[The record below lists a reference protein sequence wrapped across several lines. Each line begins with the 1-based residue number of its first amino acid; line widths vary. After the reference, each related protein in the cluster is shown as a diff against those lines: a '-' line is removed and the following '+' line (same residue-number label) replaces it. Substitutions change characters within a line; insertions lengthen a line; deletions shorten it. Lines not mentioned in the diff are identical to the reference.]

1 MPVYFIFFKRI
12 YTRKGDFMKEKD
24 QMSATQANMEMN
36 ERFYGKDEPEQD
48 SEAPTYL
55 QAGGTPAIKIT
66 GDDE

>member
-1 MPVYFIFFKRI
+1 M
-12 YTRKGDFMKEKD
+12 KGKN

-36 ERFYGKDEPEQD
+36 EQFYGKDESKQD